1 MLEPEYLSL
10 REHPRGSSQVT
21 VLTQGGKEEIGFV
34 L

>member
-10 REHPRGSSQVT
+10 RDHPRGSSQVT
-21 VLTQGGKEEIGFV
+21 VLTQGGKEKIGFV